1 LENQGG
7 FQKRKTTRAENQQQ
21 RGDELCGVLIVV
33 EASPPKFDTELLV
46 RRKEWRTG
54 GELKGDTLIRD
65 VLKSLWGNHSHE
77 CGLCAE

>member
-1 LENQGG
+1 M
-7 FQKRKTTRAENQQQ
+7 
-21 RGDELCGVLIVV
+21 V

-54 GELKGDTLIRD
+54 ELKGDTLIRD
-65 VLKSLWGNHSHE
+65 VLKSLWGNQSHE